1 MPAYFDEG
9 MLAHEPAWHGLGNV
23 LNYWPGSWDEASQ
36 AAGLNWDVESVPL
49 YADDWSDL
57 SGIPQKVRVDGFYGV
72 RRNDTHEVLA
82 VNKESR
88 INITNAEFGQFIE
101 HVMGADMGQKLKFET
116 LISIRGGRIVAAT
129 MYLDDRI
136 EIPGDPSPFK
146 RYLVFYTRHDV
157 GGLRCGP
164 VNVRVVCAN
173 TQQAA
178 DSEMDRTGAS
188 WSIRHTANWAQRMNE
203 IRDNIQNALRTDED
217 WLLMA
222 KHMATAEVDK
232 ATVDTFIDKWIPLS
246 TDMSSIQLVRA
257 QEKRKQFWAIY
268 DGSPTTDGIRGTK
281 WGIYQTAIEICDHFR
296 NVRSE
301 DAHVDR
307 VLISGDTKKVQARK
321 ILERV

>member
-1 MPAYFDEG
+1 MPAFFDHG
-9 MLAHEPAWHGLGNV
+9 MLSHEPAWHRMGNV
-23 LNYWPGSWDEASQ
+23 LDHWPGTWDEAAA

-49 YADDWSDL
+49 YVNDAEPGRKTKL
-57 SGIPQKVRVDGFYGV
+57 KGYYGV
-72 RRNDTHEVLA
+72 QRNDNREILA

-88 INITNAEFGQFIE
+88 INITNAEFGGFIE
-101 HVMGADMGQKLKFET
+101 YVMGADLGRELKFET

-129 MYLDDRI
+129 MYLDEPI

-164 VNVRVVCAN
+164 VNIRVVCAN

-188 WSIRHTANWAQRMNE
+188 WSIRHTANWAERMNE
-203 IRDNIQNALRTDED
+203 IRENVQNALRTDEE

-222 KHMATAEVDK
+222 KEMAYARVDAADVTK
-232 ATVDTFIDKWIPLS
+232 FIDKWIPLS
-246 TDMSSIQLVRA
+246 TDMSSIQVTRA
-257 QEKRKQFWAIY
+257 HERRAKFLEIY
-268 DGSPTTDGIRGTK
+268 RESATTEGIRGSK
-281 WGIYQTAIEICDHFR
+281 WGLYQTAIEMCDHFR
-296 NVRSE
+296 SVRSQ

-321 ILERV
+321 ILERI